1 MGIARPDIYG
11 WFDHPKQTT
20 PAHDPGPQGLC
31 PVCCHPTGRHGIDN
45 PLKTISLAVEDP
57 KRRNRSY
64 FFRAHKNCWGM
75 ATQHEKALIESA
87 VIDRAHDAAAEMTA
101 HIVAMEDADKALEEP
116 NSDY

>member
-1 MGIARPDIYG
+1 
-11 WFDHPKQTT
+11 
-20 PAHDPGPQGLC
+20 
-31 PVCCHPTGRHGIDN
+31 
-45 PLKTISLAVEDP
+45 
-57 KRRNRSY
+57 
-64 FFRAHKNCWGM
+64 M